1 MRPVP
6 QIAPARR
13 GLVCLALTTLLGLA
27 ACAPTQPLMP
37 PPPPPPPTGGWI
49 PPDTG
54 TDVPEPS
61 RTWQQVATANDQDR
75 FGRMDAAWTQA
86 LRQARTLP
94 GSGDLNGLGALIDP
108 SAVRTPI
115 ALNPGDYRCRT
126 VKLGSQVPSGGLGYT
141 VYGWFDCRIETTAN
155 GLKFVKLTG
164 SQRPSGLL
172 FPDSSRR
179 RVMLGS
185 MALGDDP
192 PANSYGR
199 TPDRDIIAAVERIGP
214 ERWRLV
220 IPWPQAE
227 SILDLIELVPTP

>member
-1 MRPVP
+1 MLRPLFRP
-6 QIAPARR
+6 
-13 GLVCLALTTLLGLA
+13 TLLLAVSGLIWS
-27 ACAPTQPLMP
+27 ACAPLPPPP

-54 TDVPEPS
+54 ADVPEPS
-61 RTWQQVATANDQDR
+61 RSWQQVATAADQDR
-75 FGRMDAAWTQA
+75 FNRLENAWALA
-86 LRQARTLP
+86 LRQARSLQ
-94 GSGDLNGLGALIDP
+94 GSGDLSSLGALIDP
-108 SAVRTPI
+108 AAARAPI
-115 ALNPGDYRCRT
+115 ALRPGDYRCRT
-126 VKLGSQVPSGGLGYT
+126 VKLGTQMASGGLGYII
-141 VYGWFDCRIETTAN
+141 YGWFDCRIESTSN

-185 MALGDDP
+185 MALSDDP

-220 IPWPQAE
+220 IPWPQTE
-227 SILDLIELVPTP
+227 SNLDLIELVPAG

>member
-141 VYGWFDCRIETTAN
+141 VYGWFDCRIEATAN